1 MVCIC
6 VHVWVCVHMHVDARI
21 KPGCHSSRGTNL
33 IFGVRVSYWGLRPMK
48 C

>member
-6 VHVWVCVHMHVDARI
+6 VHVWVGVHMHVDARI
-21 KPGCHSSRGTNL
+21 KPGSSSRSTHP

-48 C
+48 S